1 MNEKRTSDMGL
12 LTRIIATGG
21 FLGFAPFA
29 PATVGSLGC
38 IVLLWFLLPQ
48 VVPGAPPTSFLLL
61 LLSTLAFTALA
72 VWAST
77 RAERELGKD
86 ASPIVIDEF
95 AGMLIA
101 VLFLPK
107 TLTVYAVAFVLFR
120 ILDILKPFPAAR
132 AESLPGGLGIVMD
145 DVVAGIYA
153 NALIRIML
161 LVTGGGF

>member
-1 MNEKRTSDMGL
+1 MNENRSSDMGL

-21 FLGFAPFA
+21 FLGYAPVA
-29 PATVGSLGC
+29 PGTVGSLGC
-38 IVLLWFLLPQ
+38 AVLLWFLLPQ
-48 VVPGAPPTSFLLL
+48 VLAGAPLTTLLL
-61 LLSTLAFTALA
+61 MILSTVAFIALA

-86 ASPIVIDEF
+86 ASPIVVDEF

-153 NALIRIML
+153 NALVRIML